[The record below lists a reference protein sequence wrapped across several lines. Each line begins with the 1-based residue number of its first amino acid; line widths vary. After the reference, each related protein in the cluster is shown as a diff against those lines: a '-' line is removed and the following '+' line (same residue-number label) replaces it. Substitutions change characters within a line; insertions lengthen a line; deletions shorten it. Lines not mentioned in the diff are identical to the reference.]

1 MSEIKQTNSP
11 FLEVCDCG
19 VDSTQQMSGF
29 LSESSWKISGER
41 KTGELIESGF
51 PQSPDFS
58 RVASPQPDL
67 SADQQAIADPTTIPF
82 DHSSYAAA
90 HPLFVSLLTRGE
102 SSQERFPSLTPTD
115 VASLFEFIQ
124 QLRCSNTNLL
134 ETVVQLQQALADCQ
148 DDLALQKEHK
158 LTTELML
165 TQKLDDVADAED
177 QVECLSE
184 KLKTAHQTVQRQQI
198 SIKTLTTQLATS
210 QERIAQM
217 ERECSLSAAK
227 YNEKSQ
233 TLLATEDSCRE
244 LRARLVRQQRYTM
257 QLKVALEKCQD
268 LPLRSFAT
276 QQDSDCLYS
285 VTNEQTIYEQ
295 APSLFPKAQPITPW
309 VEQSL
314 YLNEVPTIA
323 SSSVSSQTHYE
334 QRLIKDD
341 RQSTLFNSSSF
352 SVEQSF
358 FFTRDL
364 DAQSDANWHDLSNLL
379 DAEESETDNRADLS
393 LEYEDLA
400 QGGQL
405 NRTNWADSHINSEH
419 GLPQTNQFH
428 YSDATQPK
436 AKPSQVNPNWPSPV
450 VAQSHPSKGRKSL
463 SAIELPNFVQKRK

>member
-1 MSEIKQTNSP
+1 MSEINQTNSP
-11 FLEVCDCG
+11 FLEVCDCC
-19 VDSTQQMSGF
+19 VDSTQPMSGNF
-29 LSESSWKISGER
+29 YHGSSWKILGE
-41 KTGELIESGF
+41 
-51 PQSPDFS
+51 
-58 RVASPQPDL
+58 
-67 SADQQAIADPTTIPF
+67 QAIADHTTVPF
-82 DHSSYAAA
+82 DNLSYAAD
-90 HPLFVSLLTRGE
+90 HPLFVSLLTLGE
-102 SSQERFPSLTPTD
+102 CSQEREFPSLTPTD

-124 QLRCSNTNLL
+124 QLRYSNTNLL

-165 TQKLDDVADAED
+165 TQKLDDLADAED

-198 SIKTLTTQLATS
+198 SIKTLTTQLTTS

-217 ERECSLSAAK
+217 ERECSLTQAN

-233 TLLATEDSCRE
+233 TLLATEDTCRE

-276 QQDSDCLYS
+276 QQDSDGLYS

-295 APSLFPKAQPITPW
+295 APSLFPKAQPIKPW

-314 YLNEVPTIA
+314 YLNEDLETTIA
-323 SSSVSSQTHYE
+323 NSTVSSQTHHE
-334 QRLIKDD
+334 QRLTTDD

-364 DAQSDANWHDLSNLL
+364 DAQQSDANWHDLSSLL
-379 DAEESETDNRADLS
+379 DTESETDNMADLN
-393 LEYEDLA
+393 LEHEDLA
-400 QGGQL
+400 QSDRQL

-419 GLPQTNQFH
+419 GLPQTNQFN

-436 AKPSQVNPNWPSPV
+436 TKPSQVNPNWPSPV

-463 SAIELPNFVQKRK
+463 SAIELPNFVQKRKG